1 MTTEEGWRGPWRG
14 RWIWDRAPEE
24 AYWWRATD
32 VAARSVYL
40 RRVFEVAEV
49 PLRSPVRVT
58 CDSRYELYL
67 NGAFV
72 GRGPVRSEPEHLGW
86 DEHDLAPGLKPGKNV
101 LVALC
106 HYYGQPGPWWLPA
119 APLGTLGRGSFCL
132 ETPPDAAVEILTDEC
147 WRSADAGR
155 GTAGERGMHSFPP
168 EIVDGRRLPTGL
180 HDPAADDAGWPAS
193 IVLSGRGH
201 GTVLDRPPAAPY
213 MTPLRRTIPP
223 LTRLFLDPRALEV
236 DVPVRAEMTDSPVT
250 TWASLGREDGDD
262 AGDGPR
268 VSTVWDL
275 GGISIG
281 HVHLRVAA
289 GTDARGA
296 LVDVVGGE
304 DLRSDGLPEIAP
316 RDWGA
321 RYVVAGRD
329 DESVSFFDP
338 VGVRYVAAHHPPG
351 VRVELGFEEARYPRQ
366 EGASFESDDARY
378 DERWRVGLRTVDVC
392 STDAFLDCPG
402 REQRA
407 WVSDAYPQILVSL
420 ATNPDRRLVR
430 HHLALT
436 ARSRLAGGLLAAA
449 AACDFARVGFTNP
462 EYSLHWIR
470 SLVAYW
476 RYTGDE
482 AFVRGLLPVANGI
495 IERYEHQ
502 RGDSGLLEDFPGWV
516 FLDWAQVDRDVVTGT
531 HDALYAAAL
540 GDYAELPGASDVTAL
555 VGRTAEAFEAM
566 WDAERGVYIDA
577 IGRRGRSRRISQHTN
592 GSALLAGIVPAERV
606 AGVIERIVDPTHLGG
621 RLVVTQTAAD
631 ARAEG
636 RIPTYQYEPPDGFD
650 AERDV
655 VAAQPWFCRY
665 LHEAFFRHDRR
676 DLILASLLRWKIIPG
691 NGTFQEFWDAE
702 PGRSSRCQGW
712 SASPTFDLTTYI
724 LGVRPTA
731 PGFETMAVDPYLGSL
746 GRAAGRVPTPHGW
759 VTVTVDGQTVE
770 VDIPEGIRATVGK
783 TRVGAGRSTVTLGAT
798 DR

>member
-1 MTTEEGWRGPWRG
+1 MPTDGAWRGQWRG
-14 RWIWDRAPEE
+14 QWIWDRAPEE
-24 AYWWRATD
+24 AFWWRSTAGE
-32 VAARSVYL
+32 ARSIYL
-40 RRVFEVAEV
+40 RRTVEVAEV
-49 PLRSPVRVT
+49 PVSLPVRVT

-72 GRGPVRSEPEHLGW
+72 GRGPVRGEPEHLGW
-86 DEHDLAPGLKPGKNV
+86 DEYDLAENLEPGTNV

-106 HYYGQPGPWWLPA
+106 HYYGRPGPWWLPA

-132 ETPPDAAVEILTDEC
+132 ETAPDAKVEILTDER
-147 WRSADAGR
+147 WLAADAGR
-155 GTAGERGMHSFPP
+155 ATAGARGMHSFPP
-168 EIVDGRRLPTGL
+168 EIVNGRAVPEGL
-180 HDPAADDAGWPAS
+180 HDPATVTLWPPAL
-193 IVLSGRGH
+193 VMSGIGH

-213 MTPLRRTIPP
+213 MTPIRRPIPA
-223 LTRLFLDPRALEV
+223 LTRLFIEPTPLEV
-236 DVPVRAEMTDSPVT
+236 CVPVQVEMTDGPVT
-250 TWASLGREDGDD
+250 TWAGLNR
-262 AGDGPR
+262 GDGPR
-268 VSTVWDL
+268 LATVWDL

-289 GTDARGA
+289 GPAHVGS

-304 DLRSDGLPEIAP
+304 DLRPDGLPEIAP
-316 RDWGA
+316 RDWAA
-321 RYVVAGRD
+321 RYVIAGRP
-329 DESVSFFDP
+329 DETVSFFDP
-338 VGVRYVAAHHPPG
+338 VGLRFVAAHHPPG
-351 VRVELGFEEARYPRQ
+351 VEVELRFEEARYPR
-366 EGASFESDDARY
+366 EDGASFESDDARY
-378 DERWRVGLRTVDVC
+378 DERWSVGLRTVDVC

-420 ATNPDRRLVR
+420 VTNPDRRLVR

-436 ARSRLAGGLLAAA
+436 ARSRTAGGLLAAA
-449 AACDFARVGFTNP
+449 AACDFARIGFTNP

-476 RYTGDE
+476 RYAGDE
-482 AFVRGLLPVANGI
+482 SFVRGLLPVADAI
-495 IERYEHQ
+495 IERYERQ
-502 RGDSGLLEDFPGWV
+502 RGSSGLLEEFPGWV
-516 FLDWAQVDRDVVTGT
+516 FLDWAQLDRDVVTGT

-540 GDYAELPGASDVTAL
+540 GDYAELPGATNVADL
-555 VGRTAEAFEAM
+555 IGRTAIAFEAL
-566 WDAERGVYIDA
+566 WDAERGIYIDA

-592 GSALLAGIVPAERV
+592 GAALLAGIVPEPRV
-606 AGVIERIVDPTHLGG
+606 DGVIERIVDPRLHGG
-621 RLVVTQTAAD
+621 RLVITQTAAD
-631 ARAEG
+631 ARAAG
-636 RIPTYQYEPPDGFD
+636 RIPTFQFEPPDDFD

-691 NGTFQEFWDAE
+691 NGTFQEFWDAD

-731 PGFETMAVDPYLGSL
+731 PGFETMALDPYLGSL
-746 GRAAGRVPTPHGW
+746 GRVAGRVPTPHGW
-759 VTVTVDGQTVE
+759 VTAAIDRATAE
-770 VDIPEGIRATVGK
+770 VDIPAGINAIVGGKAIGPGRSRVSLEGIER
-783 TRVGAGRSTVTLGAT
+783 
-798 DR
+798 

>member
-1 MTTEEGWRGPWRG
+1 MMTEDPWRGPWRG

-24 AYWWRATD
+24 AFWWKTTD
-32 VAARSVYL
+32 AEARSVLL
-40 RRVFEVAEV
+40 RRTFAVAAL
-49 PLRSPVRVT
+49 PRSLPVRVT

-67 NGAFV
+67 NGGFV
-72 GRGPVRSEPEHLGW
+72 GRGPIRSEPEHLGW
-86 DEHDLAPGLKPGKNV
+86 DEHDLAPHLTDGQNV
-101 LVALC
+101 VVALC

-132 ETPPDAAVEILTDEC
+132 ETSLDATIEILTDES
-147 WRSADAGR
+147 WRTADAGR
-155 GTAGERGMHSFPP
+155 GTAGDRGMHSFPP
-168 EIVDGRRLPTGL
+168 EIIDGRRLPESL
-180 HDPAADDAGWPAS
+180 HDPAADDTGWAAA
-193 IVLSGRGH
+193 VVVAGRGH

-213 MTPLRRTIPP
+213 MTPLRRPIPAM
-223 LTRLFLDPRALEV
+223 TRSFLDPIALAV
-236 DVPVRAEMTDSPVT
+236 DIPVRVGLTDGPVT
-250 TWASLGREDGDD
+250 TWATVDRGE
-262 AGDGPR
+262 GPR
-268 VSTVWDL
+268 VATVWDL

-289 GTDARGA
+289 GPDERGA

-304 DLRSDGLPEIAP
+304 DLRPDGLPEIAP
-316 RDWGA
+316 REWAA
-321 RYVVAGRD
+321 RYVVAGRA
-329 DESVSFFDP
+329 DENVSFFDP
-338 VGVRYVAAHHPPG
+338 VGLRYVAAHHPPG
-351 VRVELGFEEARYPRQ
+351 VRVELGFEEARYPRE
-366 EGASFESDDARY
+366 EGASFGSDDARY
-378 DERWRVGLRTVDVC
+378 DERWQVGLRTVDVC

-470 SLVAYW
+470 SLAAYW

-482 AFVRGLLPVANGI
+482 AFVRAHLSIADGV
-495 IERYEHQ
+495 IERYEVQ
-502 RGDSGLLEDFPGWV
+502 RGASGLLEDFPGWV
-516 FLDWAQVDRDVVTGT
+516 FLDWAQMDRDIVTGT

-540 GDYAELPGASDVTAL
+540 GDYAELPGASGVSDLIA
-555 VGRTAEAFEAM
+555 RTAGAFEAL
-566 WDAERGVYIDA
+566 WDAERGVYVDA
-577 IGRRGRSRRISQHTN
+577 MGQRGRSRRISQHTN
-592 GSALLAGIVPAERV
+592 GAALLAGIVPAERV
-606 AGVIERIVDPTHLGG
+606 SGVIKRVVDPTQLGG
-621 RLVVTQTAAD
+621 RLVITQTSAD

-636 RIPTYQYEPPDGFD
+636 RIPTFQYEAPDDFD
-650 AERDV
+650 EERDV

-676 DLILASLLRWKIIPG
+676 DLILASLLRWPIIPG

-712 SASPTFDLTTYI
+712 SASPTFDLTTYV

-731 PGFETMAVDPYLGSL
+731 PGFGSMTIDPYLGSL
-746 GRAAGRVPTPHGW
+746 GRASGRVPTPHGW
-759 VTVTVDGQTVE
+759 VTVSVEGQTVD
-770 VDIPEGIRATVGK
+770 VDIPSGMSVTVGQVP
-783 TRVGAGRSTVTLGAT
+783 VGAGRSRVTLPVDGP
-798 DR
+798 